1 MARKKLAD
9 TLPTPSAKGKFFG
22 THQVAHM
29 LGLSPTTVQ
38 SMVESGALPAWKTVG
53 GHRRIPAS
61 ALEAYTGRPEFVD
74 RGTDSSQIR
83 VMVAE
88 DDVNL
93 QRVYRTKI
101 STWGLPLELTIVG
114 DGLAAM
120 MAIGQHAPD
129 VLLADLA
136 MPKVDGFQMIRT
148 LRTNRG
154 LDAMDIIVI
163 SGLDESEIQKRGG
176 LPPGVAVLKKPVP
189 FEQLLGFFKAKELR
203 RQMCATPA

>member
-9 TLPTPSAKGKFFG
+9 TLTTPSAKGRFFG

-38 SMVESGALPAWKTVG
+38 SMVESGALPAWRTVG

-61 ALEAYTGRPEFVD
+61 AIEAYTGLPEFVNHD
-74 RGTDSSQIR
+74 ADSSRIR

-88 DDVNL
+88 DDANL
-93 QRVYRTKI
+93 QRVYRTKM
-101 STWGLPLELTIVG
+101 STWGLPLDLTIVG
-114 DGLAAM
+114 DGLEAM
-120 MAIGQHAPD
+120 MSIGQNTPD

-148 LRTNRG
+148 LRTNRR

-163 SGLDESEIQKRGG
+163 SGLEDTEIQKRGG

-189 FEQLLGFFKAKELR
+189 FDQLLGFFKAKELR
-203 RQMCATPA
+203 RQMCATAA